1 MTGSRAFPRATS
13 ILRSVMV
20 AGAGTALWMVLSAT
34 AASAD
39 SGTSGK
45 HSLTDGLTATIS
57 STVSSGPAISIPVP
71 NVPLPAPVKAL
82 VAKEAATNGA
92 VHVPVPAVAP
102 IVHQVSNSVDHL
114 AGSAPAVG
122 SVVPAGTVGGV
133 VNTVVV
139 PAAGAIDHTVQVVV
153 PPVNQAVEP
162 VQLTPV
168 TDGVNPVV
176 DPVVGAIGA
185 VLPPV
190 GSLTPPAAILPVTVP
205 PMTATPP
212 TTTDPGSLL
221 PALPDAVK
229 ATGDGVESSAAI
241 AVTEAA
247 AGRGATARTSGFGK
261 VATSQAGSN
270 FAAAGITTVLDAEW
284 AQPTPADPSNF
295 PVGPGT
301 VPVGATGAGFSSS
314 QNGPPGPA
322 AAFLHGALIIPA
334 DLLTGPNAASYQES
348 PAPVFSDPGSSPD

>member
-1 MTGSRAFPRATS
+1 
-13 ILRSVMV
+13 
-20 AGAGTALWMVLSAT
+20 MVLSAT

-45 HSLTDGLTATIS
+45 HSLTDGLTSTIS
-57 STVSSGPAISIPVP
+57 STVSSGPAISIPVL

-82 VAKEAATNGA
+82 VPQEA

-114 AGSAPAVG
+114 AGSAPVVG
-122 SVVPAGTVGGV
+122 SVVPVGTVGAV

-162 VQLTPV
+162 VQLAPV

-176 DPVVGAIGA
+176 DPVVGVIGG

-190 GSLTPPAAILPVTVP
+190 DSLTPPAGILPVTTP
-205 PMTATPP
+205 PTTATPP
-212 TTTDPGSLL
+212 TTDPGSLL

-229 ATGDGVESSAAI
+229 AIGDGVESSAAI

-247 AGRGATARTSGFGK
+247 AGREATARTAGFGT
-261 VATSQAGSN
+261 VAMSQAGSN
-270 FAAAGITTVLDAEW
+270 FGTAGITTVLDAEW
-284 AQPTPADPSNF
+284 AQPAPGDPSNL